1 MKKAQPEDERIKPK
15 RVCST
20 KGCNMKIAS
29 HKRKKS
35 GEFQHTTCAGCVRRS
50 GKSNFN
56 RIPPNFKKMNWWNV
70 VKDRDGCMC
79 WRTLADRK
87 MMMDADGNCKHCGR
101 KIHGMD

>member
-1 MKKAQPEDERIKPK
+1 
-15 RVCST
+15 
-20 KGCNMKIAS
+20 
-29 HKRKKS
+29 
-35 GEFQHTTCAGCVRRS
+35 
-50 GKSNFN
+50 
-56 RIPPNFKKMNWWNV
+56 MNWWNV